1 LTAWPFARP
10 KDDMC
15 AAENLMCRKA
25 ATGVMLLYLAG
36 LAASGGGCW
45 RSAAEGKSYPYK
57 AVTTVAMVT
66 DIVKNV
72 AGDKAQVTGIIG
84 EGVDPHLYKPTRDDM
99 VTLMNADIIFYNGL
113 MLEGKM
119 ADTLAKVS
127 RDKPAFAV
135 AEALDKEYLLAREG
149 AAGHPDPHVWMDPS
163 AWAQAVSNLA
173 TIIALC
179 APTLDH
185 KVIVGRGIPTEWL
198 QDGMSLRV
206 ENVPIANG
214 KRFGYEL
221 RAFRDRVEFDFLGD
235 APDGEILVD
244 LPIFNRSLVK
254 TSAGTID
261 AVRKRVVLPTATRK
275 ATIHADIPL
284 KGPTFPEYPLGYE
297 NLRFDNPERK

>member
-1 LTAWPFARP
+1 MEILNQQRFARSGP
-10 KDDMC
+10 VNDW
-15 AAENLMCRKA
+15 AERSHHHAYSQLAPDRCIGHMGKYWFQGYNVGQIA
-25 ATGVMLLYLAG
+25 GVLALDNPQLRPDFREYPILHMLYHGTRMAPG
-36 LAASGGGCW
+36 
-45 RSAAEGKSYPYK
+45 PY
-57 AVTTVAMVT
+57 V
-66 DIVKNV
+66 N
-72 AGDKAQVTGIIG
+72 G
-84 EGVDPHLYKPTRDDM
+84 EGNGKEQADGLWEGVHSPLGDPT
-99 VTLMNADIIFYNGL
+99 
-113 MLEGKM
+113 
-119 ADTLAKVS
+119 
-127 RDKPAFAV
+127 
-135 AEALDKEYLLAREG
+135 
-149 AAGHPDPHVWMDPS
+149 PS